1 MRPRMRMRSSRALR
15 VAALSAALAGC
26 VSPGAG
32 PAAPPAGSPAPDP
45 TLFAPLAPSTL
56 GYSVD
61 AEQLLSAAY
70 GARESTLRCIVTVD
84 ADALQVV
91 GLTASGQRVFS
102 LRYDGEQIDG
112 ERSTFAPE
120 QIDPQHILADIQLAF
135 WPLDAV
141 AAAAEKRGW
150 QVSEPRAGLR
160 RVSGNGRII
169 AEVHYADADPW
180 NGRLWLSNFVA
191 GYSLDIRTR
200 SGIPSR
206 IQPAATTAEA
216 PAS

>member
-1 MRPRMRMRSSRALR
+1 MRPSALLI
-15 VAALSAALAGC
+15 AALTLSLTACIGPGTKATPSAAR
-26 VSPGAG
+26 
-32 PAAPPAGSPAPDP
+32 PAPET
-45 TLFAPLAPSTL
+45 TLFAPLAPATL
-56 GYSVD
+56 GHAVD

-70 GARESTLRCIVTVD
+70 GARESSLRCIVTVD
-84 ADALQVV
+84 ADTLQVV

-102 LRYDGEQIDG
+102 LRYDGHQIDG
-112 ERSTFAPE
+112 ERSAFAPE
-120 QIDPQHILADIQLAF
+120 QIDPRHILTDIQLAF

-150 QVSEPRAGLR
+150 QVSEPRPGLR
-160 RVSGNGRII
+160 RVSGNGRIV

-200 SGIPSR
+200 SGIDTRPPA
-206 IQPAATTAEA
+206 QPQ
-216 PAS
+216 